1 MKIQLL
7 AIALTALNLVLL
19 LFILTQARPT
29 TAQGVVPVLRAQA
42 IELVD
47 DQGQIRAQLSAE
59 PNGETIFRLRDAKG
73 TIRVKLGAAEDGS
86 GLLLLDE
93 ATEPGVQMLVK
104 PTGATLTLTGK
115 DGQQQ
120 VIRPLPS
127 KD

>member
-7 AIALTALNLVLL
+7 AVALTALNLVLL
-19 LFILTQARPT
+19 FLILTQAKPT
-29 TAQGVVPVLRAQA
+29 TAQSVVPILRAQA

-47 DQGQIRAQLSAE
+47 DHGQIRAQLNAE
-59 PNGETIFRLRDAKG
+59 SNGETIFRLRDANG

-93 ATEPGVQMLVK
+93 ATGPGVHILVE
-104 PTGATLTLTGK
+104 PTGATLTLTGE

-120 VIRPLPS
+120 VIRP
-127 KD
+127 